1 MAGIDDLLGGL
12 LGGGQSGGL
21 GDLVGELTGGGGGEG
36 ADLGKLAAG
45 LAPLLTQLLGG
56 GGLGNL
62 LDGFTSKGMGEQA
75 RSWVGT
81 GRNEEISGA
90 QVQEVLSGDQIAA
103 VAGQLGISQDQAAS
117 VLAKVLPQ
125 VVDRVT
131 PDGKL
136 PSADEL
142 AARIGP

>member
-12 LGGGQSGGL
+12 LGAGRGGGL
-21 GDLVGELTGGGGGEG
+21 GDLFGELTGGGGG

-75 RSWVGT
+75 QSWVGT
-81 GRNEEISGA
+81 GPNEEISGA
-90 QVQEVLSGDQIAA
+90 QVQEVLSGEQLAA
-103 VAGQLGISQDQAAS
+103 VAGQLGIPPDQAAS
-117 VLAKVLPQ
+117 VLAKVIPGL
-125 VVDRVT
+125 VDTVT

-136 PSADEL
+136 PSAEEL
-142 AARIGP
+142 AARLGR